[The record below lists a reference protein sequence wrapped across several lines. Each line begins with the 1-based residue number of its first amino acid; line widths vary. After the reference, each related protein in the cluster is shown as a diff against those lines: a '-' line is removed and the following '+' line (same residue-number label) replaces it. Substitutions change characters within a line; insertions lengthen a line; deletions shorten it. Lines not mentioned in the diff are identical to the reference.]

1 MGDDMLTPK
10 DADFLPHWYRARSL
24 IAPEWAPPILV
35 ALLDGPLHYRQ
46 IKAIVSSLGVTDGAA
61 KAHRPLHESSLSRTL
76 ARMTRDGLLDRHEQ
90 VGAFPPS
97 VTYSLTAA
105 ARAVLDA
112 AVPLADWAQRNPH

>member
-1 MGDDMLTPK
+1 MLTPK
-10 DADFLPHWYRARSL
+10 DADFLLHWYRARTL
-24 IAPEWAPPILV
+24 ISPEWAPSILV

-46 IKAIVSSLGVTDGAA
+46 IKAIVSSRDVSGSAV

-76 ARMTRDGLLDRHEQ
+76 GRMTRDGLLDRHEQ

-97 VTYSLTAA
+97 VTYSLTAK

-112 AVPLADWAQRNPH
+112 AVPLANWAQHNPY

>member
-1 MGDDMLTPK
+1 MLSPRDD
-10 DADFLPHWYRARSL
+10 DFLPHWYRARSL
-24 IAPEWAPPILV
+24 IAPEWAPSILV

-46 IKAIVSSLGVTDGAA
+46 IKAIVSLPAVCDGVV

-76 ARMTRDGLLDRHEQ
+76 RRMTRDGLLDRHEK

-97 VTYSLTAA
+97 VTYALTPM

-112 AVPLADWAQRNPH
+112 AVPLADWAQHNQH

>member
-10 DADFLPHWYRARSL
+10 DAEFLHHWYRARSL
-24 IAPEWAPPILV
+24 ISPEWAPSILV

-46 IKAIVSSLGVTDGAA
+46 IKEIVSSRELPNGVA

-97 VTYSLTAA
+97 VTYSLTAK
-105 ARAVLDA
+105 ARAVLEA
-112 AVPLADWAQRNPH
+112 AVPLADWAQHNPY

>member
-1 MGDDMLTPK
+1 MLTPK

-24 IAPEWAPPILV
+24 MSPEWAPSILV

-46 IKAIVSSLGVTDGAA
+46 IKAIVSSRDVSGGAV

-76 ARMTRDGLLDRHEQ
+76 ARMTRDGLLERHEQ

-97 VTYSLTAA
+97 VTYSLTAK

-112 AVPLADWAQRNPH
+112 AVPLANWAQHNEY

>member
-1 MGDDMLTPK
+1 MLSPD

-24 IAPEWAPPILV
+24 IAPEWAPSILV

-46 IKAIVSSLGVTDGAA
+46 IKTIVSSRSVSGNGARE
-61 KAHRPLHESSLSRTL
+61 HRPLHESSLSRTL
-76 ARMTRDGLLDRHEQ
+76 ARMTRDGLLERREQ

-97 VTYSLTAA
+97 VTYSLTPA

-112 AVPLADWAQRNPH
+112 AVPLADWAQRNQP